1 MYNFFSM
8 TAPAAG
14 DQTAGTGGMF
24 LTLLLPIGML
34 VLMYFI
40 LIRPQRKQEKEQ
52 KAQRSKLTVGDTVVT
67 IGGMTGKVVNIK
79 DDDITIAT
87 SVANTL
93 VTFRRDS
100 INSVKKPVSGD

>member
-1 MYNFFSM
+1 MYNIITM
-8 TAPAAG
+8 TTTAAG
-14 DQTAGTGGMF
+14 EPQAGTGSMF

-40 LIRPQRKQEKEQ
+40 LIRPQRKQEKTQ
-52 KAQRSKLTVGDTVVT
+52 KAQRSKLAVGDNVVT

-93 VTFRRDS
+93 VTYRRDS
-100 INSVKKPVSGD
+100 INSVQKPVSGD